1 MKNKIKTLGVAL
13 VGSMMATTAF
23 TQMKVDGHQEWNL
36 VTGSGKGSGNE
47 LEKTVGKETTLRF
60 SWDMGKLPNGM
71 PLTSSFRIYGERGTI
86 GTVNTEGASANTDVG
101 VVGDE
106 WIINLGVAP
115 GLTVYAGGEIP
126 KGIESVRT
134 IQPNVTNRPRDIIG
148 GTGYTGLIDA
158 ADNTSGK
165 NYLGFDFNTAM
176 KGVLSVVVTPSARQ
190 ATGQVSD
197 GVASDANR
205 VGLTGSQYSASYRLE
220 PAPGLLIGAGF
231 LKSEANTGV
240 DENQSKTAGIRY
252 TVPGTALA
260 VGYQY
265 TFNTDGTTATT
276 SVEREQNTVSAVFGL
291 TKELN
296 VGVSYT
302 KTERINEGVKATVDT
317 KAKVAGASYTL
328 GALQLQYTYMN
339 LENAAHTAGREYQA
353 HVFKT
358 KVNF

>member
-71 PLTSSFRIYGERGTI
+71 PLNSSFRIYGERGTV
-86 GTVNTEGASANTDVG
+86 GTVNAVGASANTDVG

-106 WIINLGVAP
+106 WIINLGVTP
-115 GLTVYAGGEIP
+115 SLTAYAGGEIP

-148 GTGYTGLIDA
+148 ATAYTGLIDA

-205 VGLTGSQYSASYRLE
+205 VGGTKSQYSASYRLE

-231 LKSEANTGV
+231 LKSEQHTNI
-240 DENQSKTAGIRY
+240 DENESKTAGIRY

-265 TFNTDGTTATT
+265 TYNTDGTTATA

-302 KTERINEGVKATVDT
+302 KTERTNEGVKATVDT

-339 LENAAHTAGREYQA
+339 LENAAHTSGREYQA